1 MTTRP
6 TGSNP
11 ADRVA
16 VHLVKRPEGVPALD
30 CFAIVASPVPE
41 PAAGQL
47 LVRSRMVSVD
57 PSMRGRMNG
66 TESYVAGYP
75 LNSVVGGRALGEVVA
90 AGPGTGGFRV
100 GDTVVHWGGWQDW
113 AVVDAAG
120 TLPVPAIPGLA
131 DELWLGAL
139 GAPGLTAYI
148 GVRIVGQ
155 VQAGDSVYVSAAA
168 GAVGSMAGQL
178 ARAYGARLVLGS
190 AGSPGKAMHLVRDLG
205 FSAAFDYKQRPVGAA
220 LDELAPDGIDVYFDN
235 VGGDQLAQTLP
246 RMNNGGRIVACGA
259 ISQYNGQPQREQPD
273 LTAIITKRR
282 SRRCCLT
289 GVSGPSSPRST
300 GSSARRRRSWRC
312 SAATRTARLWSA
324 ANPATLARARSPGPT
339 RQAQNQSG

>member
-1 MTTRP
+1 VTTRP

-30 CFAIVASPVPE
+30 CFAIVSSPVPE

-66 TESYVAGYP
+66 TGSYVAGYG
-75 LNSVVGGRALGEVVA
+75 LNSVVAGRALGEVVA
-90 AGPGTGGFRV
+90 AGPGAGGFRV

-113 AVVDAAG
+113 AVVDAAD

-148 GVRIVGQ
+148 GVRAIGR
-155 VQAGDSVYVSAAA
+155 VQPGDSVYVSAAA

-178 ARAYGARLVLGS
+178 ARAYGAGRVLGS
-190 AGSPGKAMHLVRDLG
+190 AGSSGKVSHLLRDLG
-205 FSAAFDYKQRPVGAA
+205 FGGAFDYKQFRVTQA

-235 VGGDQLAQTLP
+235 VGGDHLAGVLP
-246 RMNNGGRIVACGA
+246 QMNNGGRIVACGA
-259 ISQYNGQPQREQPD
+259 ISQYNGEAQRESPD
-273 LTAIITKRR
+273 LTAIITKRLR
-282 SRRCCLT
+282 FEGFIVGDHADRREEFIEEVAPMLLDGRVRAEVT
-289 GVSGPSSPRST
+289 VFDGIERAPEAFLAMFRGETNGKTLV
-300 GSSARRRRSWRC
+300 RC
-312 SAATRTARLWSA
+312 
-324 ANPATLARARSPGPT
+324 
-339 RQAQNQSG
+339 

>member
-1 MTTRP
+1 MSQR
-6 TGSNP
+6 S
-11 ADRVA
+11 AI
-16 VHLVKRPEGVPALD
+16 HLVKRPKGVPALD
-30 CFAIVASPVPE
+30 CFAVVTSPVPE

-47 LVRSRMVSVD
+47 LVRSRLVSVD
-57 PSMRGRMNG
+57 PSMRGRMSG
-66 TESYVAGYP
+66 ATYVAGYP
-75 LNSVVGGRALGEVVA
+75 LNDVVVGRALGEVA
-90 AGPGTGGFRV
+90 AVGPGTSGFGV

-113 AVVDAAG
+113 AVVEAAA

-139 GAPGLTAYI
+139 GAPGLTAYV
-148 GVRIVGQ
+148 GVRVVGR
-155 VQAGDSVYVSAAA
+155 VQPGDTLYVSAAA

-190 AGSPGKAMHLVRDLG
+190 AGSYGKATHLVRDLG

-220 LDELAPDGIDVYFDN
+220 LDELAPDGVDVYFDN

-273 LTAIITKRR
+273 LTAIITKRLR
-282 SRRCCLT
+282 FEGFIVTDHADRRGEFIAEVAPMLLDGRVRAEFT
-289 GVSGPSSPRST
+289 AFDGIERAPEAFLAMFRGDTNGKALV
-300 GSSARRRRSWRC
+300 RC
-312 SAATRTARLWSA
+312 
-324 ANPATLARARSPGPT
+324 
-339 RQAQNQSG
+339 

>member
-16 VHLVKRPEGVPALD
+16 VHLVKRPDGVPALD
-30 CFAIVASPVPE
+30 CFAIVSSPVPE

-66 TESYVAGYP
+66 TESYVAGYG
-75 LNSVVGGRALGEVVA
+75 LNSVVAGRALGEVVA

-113 AVVDAAG
+113 AVVDAAA

-131 DELWLGAL
+131 EELWLGAL

-148 GVRIVGQ
+148 GVRAIGR
-155 VQAGDSVYVSAAA
+155 VQPGDSVYVSAAA
-168 GAVGSMAGQL
+168 GGVGSIAGQL
-178 ARAYGARLVLGS
+178 ARAYGAGRVLGS
-190 AGSPGKAMHLVRDLG
+190 AG
-205 FSAAFDYKQRPVGAA
+205 
-220 LDELAPDGIDVYFDN
+220 
-235 VGGDQLAQTLP
+235 
-246 RMNNGGRIVACGA
+246 
-259 ISQYNGQPQREQPD
+259 
-273 LTAIITKRR
+273 
-282 SRRCCLT
+282 
-289 GVSGPSSPRST
+289 
-300 GSSARRRRSWRC
+300 
-312 SAATRTARLWSA
+312 
-324 ANPATLARARSPGPT
+324 
-339 RQAQNQSG
+339 